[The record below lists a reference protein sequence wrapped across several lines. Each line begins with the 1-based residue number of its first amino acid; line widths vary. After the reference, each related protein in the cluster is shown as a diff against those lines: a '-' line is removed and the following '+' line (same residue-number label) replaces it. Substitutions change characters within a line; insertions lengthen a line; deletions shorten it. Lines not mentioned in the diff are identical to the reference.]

1 MAVKLALQAVG
12 FMHSNARLRCKRTE
26 KKNTWNPTSWLR
38 KDSAATTSVCY
49 TKCHQIQEANS
60 NAWCCERETLR
71 CTIWH
76 LTAVRGRLYALEIK
90 RSLNKVEHDGA
101 LPGPVK
107 TQWDAQL
114 SCWRAWKWQ
123 QDVTFWTC
131 PFWLVWS
138 SPIRQ
143 PHQRI
148 APPIRKD
155 KNNFT

>member
-26 KKNTWNPTSWLR
+26 KKRLSSNNFCLLYQMPSNSR
-38 KDSAATTSVCY
+38 GKF
-49 TKCHQIQEANS
+49 KCMVLW
-60 NAWCCERETLR
+60 AWDTEMHNMALN
-71 CTIWH
+71 
-76 LTAVRGRLYALEIK
+76 TAVRGRLYALEIK